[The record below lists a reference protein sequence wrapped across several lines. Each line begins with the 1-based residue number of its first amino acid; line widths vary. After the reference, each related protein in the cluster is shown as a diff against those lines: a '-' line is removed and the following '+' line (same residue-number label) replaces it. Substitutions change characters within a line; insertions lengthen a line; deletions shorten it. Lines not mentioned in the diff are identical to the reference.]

1 MTDAAERRA
10 RLAAARLYLVIDAAA
25 APAVVPAALTG
36 GVDVVQLRD
45 KEATDDEIVRAGG
58 ELLALCEQHDALFFV
73 NDRPDLAGACG
84 AHGVHL
90 GQDDEPIDSVTGDV
104 LIGLSTHSPDQVDA
118 AIASR
123 ADYFAVG
130 PVYET
135 PTKAGRPAVGVELV
149 SYAASRRPDKPW
161 FAIGGI
167 DASNAGAVAA
177 AGAERLV
184 VVRAIRDAADPAAA
198 AAELRSFVDSSER
211 VIGQAQ

>member
-1 MTDAAERRA
+1 MADAAERRA

-25 APAVVPAALTG
+25 APAVVPAALEG
-36 GVDVVQLRD
+36 GVDLVQLRE
-45 KEATDDEIVRAGG
+45 KHASDEEVVRVGG

-73 NDRPDLAGACG
+73 NDRPDLAEACG

-90 GQDDEPIDSVTGDV
+90 GQDDAPVESVRDDILV
-104 LIGLSTHSPDQVDA
+104 GLSTHSPEQVDD
-118 AIASR
+118 AIRSR

-130 PVYET
+130 PVHET

-149 SYAASRRPDKPW
+149 SYAAGQRPAKPW

-167 DASNAGAVAA
+167 DASNARSVVS

-198 AAELRSFVDSSER
+198 AAELRSFVDSPER
-211 VIGQAQ
+211 MVGQAQ

>member
-1 MTDAAERRA
+1 MSDAAERRA

-25 APAVVPAALTG
+25 AVAVVPAALAG
-36 GVDVVQLRD
+36 GVDVVQLREKHASD
-45 KEATDDEIVRAGG
+45 EEIVRVGG
-58 ELLALCEQHDALFFV
+58 ELLAFCEEHDALFFV

-90 GQDDEPIDSVTGDV
+90 GQDDEPLDSVEGDV
-104 LIGLSTHSPDQVDA
+104 LVGLSTHSPEQVDD

-135 PTKAGRPAVGVELV
+135 PTKAGRPAVGLELV
-149 SYAASRRPDKPW
+149 SYAAAEHPDKPW

-167 DASNAGAVAA
+167 DASNAAAVAG

-184 VVRAIRDAADPAAA
+184 VVRAIRDAVDPAAA

-211 VIGQAQ
+211 VVGQAQ